1 MNARQELQQE
11 FNRIG
16 KKPMCAIIRHE
27 IYCDDGNIIALLK
40 KGHTDQEF
48 EEFMHD
54 LDFDYDAGY
63 GMQYIDGT
71 VWFDDG
77 TWLSRNEYDG
87 SEWWVYLGTP
97 KIPVDLLK

>member
-16 KKPMCAIIRHE
+16 KKPVCAMIH
-27 IYCDDGNIIALLK
+27 DAWGSGDGILVLLK
-40 KGHTDQEF
+40 KGYTDQEF
-48 EEFMHD
+48 EQFMHD

-77 TWLSRNEYDG
+77 TWLSRGEYDG

-97 KIPVDLLK
+97 QIPVDLLK